1 MDTSQGTGSQGTSS
15 EPATGA
21 VTGDHSHDV
30 MVVVGVDGSDDALRA
45 LRFAVAETRRRHGF
59 LRIVHVQPEGATGS
73 PSPSVPLVPESSW
86 HEVAA
91 GVVKDAEDEA
101 RRLGYDDP
109 HLEGVLATGPRRRV
123 LVEQSEG
130 AACLVLGTR
139 TAPLEH
145 LVAGSTTAGVAA
157 HATVPVVSVPPT
169 WDPAEPHGRVVVGT
183 DAPELSHV
191 VEVAFAAARERRA
204 ALEVLHAWRPSSP
217 YDAAIG
223 SRVLADT
230 WGAAVKASLRQ
241 AITDSGTGFG
251 VPWTVSAHYERPLTA
266 LHDASKAAD
275 LLVVGRHGHWAP
287 HGFTLGSVARS
298 LLRTS
303 HCPVL
308 VVPTTRVG
316 A

>member
-1 MDTSQGTGSQGTSS
+1 MDTSRPASTSHAAA
-15 EPATGA
+15 EAMGPAGEEQH
-21 VTGDHSHDV
+21 G
-30 MVVVGVDGSDDALRA
+30 MVVVGVDGTDDGVRA
-45 LRFAVAETRRRHGF
+45 LRFAVAEARRRHGF
-59 LRIVHVQPEGATGS
+59 LRIVHVQPEGLSGA

-101 RRLGYDDP
+101 RRLGYTDP

-123 LVEQSEG
+123 LVEQSDG

-139 TAPLEH
+139 TAPFEH

-157 HATVPVVSVPPT
+157 HATVPVISVPHT
-169 WDPAEPHGRVVVGT
+169 WDPADPYRRVVVGT
-183 DAPELSHV
+183 DAPELSRV
-191 VEVAFAAARERRA
+191 VEVGFAAARERRA
-204 ALEVLHAWRPSSP
+204 ALDVLHAWRPTAP

-230 WGAAVKASLRQ
+230 WGAAVKAALGQ
-241 AITDSGTGFG
+241 AIADSGTDYG
-251 VPWTVSAHYERPLTA
+251 VPWTVSAHYERALTA
-266 LHDASKAAD
+266 LHDASRAAD

-287 HGFTLGSVARS
+287 HGFTLGSVARA
-298 LLRTS
+298 LVRTS
-303 HCPVL
+303 HCPVM
-308 VVPTTRVG
+308 VVPTTRHG